1 MQSIRVLVKIYQ
13 NCQTVVVPAASG
25 EMMVTI
31 REIAKAVGVS
41 AGTVSRVL
49 NYDPTLSVSEAKR
62 KAIIE
67 TAEALD
73 YATPRNRNRRKVA
86 PIRPQQPRADLL
98 PRIATVHFLERD
110 EELIDPY
117 YIGVRLGIERRSQHY
132 QSEIVKVFHADLFNE
147 GSLLQG
153 VAGIIAV
160 GKHRPE
166 EIAFL
171 EECCDHLVF
180 ADFQPSDEQYDC
192 VYSDLALATTKILDS
207 LAAAGYRR
215 IAFIGAED
223 RISFGDVPYS
233 ETRCRAYVDWQKARG
248 TFDPALIALNND
260 CNDGQNLRL
269 EVGYEHARDLLDRT
283 ERPDVILTANDNIAI
298 GTGRALAEAGLSVPD
313 DIAIASF
320 NDIPVAQFLNPALST
335 MKIPGEAI
343 GECAVDLL
351 VERIN
356 GREYTKRVII
366 PAR

>member
-1 MQSIRVLVKIYQ
+1 
-13 NCQTVVVPAASG
+13 
-25 EMMVTI
+25 MVTI

-62 KAIIE
+62 QAIIE

-73 YATPRNRNRRKVA
+73 YATPRNRQRQKA
-86 PIRPQQPRADLL
+86 HPIRRPPARTAIPL
-98 PRIATVHFLERD
+98 IATVHFLDRD

-117 YIGVRLGIERRSQHY
+117 YIGVRLGIERRSQFY
-132 QSEIVKVFHADLFNE
+132 NSEILKVFHSDLANAA
-147 GSLLQG
+147 SLLQSA
-153 VAGIIAV
+153 AGIIAV

-171 EECCDHLVF
+171 AECSEHVVF
-180 ADFQPSDEQYDC
+180 ADFLPADEQYDC
-192 VYSDLALATTKILDS
+192 VHSDLAVATVKILDGLS
-207 LAAAGYRR
+207 AAGYKR

-223 RISFGDVPYS
+223 RISGGGSPYS
-233 ETRCRAYVDWQKARG
+233 ETRCRAYVDWQQANG

-269 EVGYEHARDLLDRT
+269 EVGYEHARDLLERT
-283 ERPDVILTANDNIAI
+283 DRPDVILTANDNIAI
-298 GTGRALAEAGLSVPD
+298 GTGRALLEAGLRVPD

-335 MKIPGEAI
+335 MKIPGESI

-356 GREYTKRVII
+356 GRDYTKRVSI
-366 PAR
+366 PSEMIWRDSCRHPPGI

>member
-1 MQSIRVLVKIYQ
+1 
-13 NCQTVVVPAASG
+13 
-25 EMMVTI
+25 MVTI

-73 YATPRNRNRRKVA
+73 YATPRNRNRRKPA
-86 PIRPQQPRADLL
+86 PFRQPQPTAAM

-153 VAGIIAV
+153 VAGIIAI
-160 GKHRPE
+160 GKHRPA

-180 ADFQPSDEQYDC
+180 ADFQPSDEHYDC
-192 VYSDLALATTKILDS
+192 VYSDLALATTKILDG

-223 RISFGDVPYS
+223 RISFGEVPYS
-233 ETRCRAYVDWQKARG
+233 EARCRAYVDWQKARG
-248 TFDPALIALNND
+248 TFDPTLIALNND

-269 EVGYEHARDLLDRT
+269 EVGYEHARELLDRA

-298 GTGRALAEAGLSVPD
+298 GTGRALAEAGFSVPD

-356 GREYTKRVII
+356 GREYTKRVTI
-366 PAR
+366 PGEMIWRDSCRHPPAG